1 MREYRPLIIT
11 ATVGVAFLVWWGWF
25 LRVDGDV
32 NALVNR
38 TGISLFGDSLDR
50 KARSL
55 SDWSSKNCGRVPT
68 TGDHDEVTR
77 CALSA
82 FGEHRPFRVRYDR
95 QGLDS
100 VLSVG
105 LVSRKTGEMYL
116 LLVDDF
122 SFGTKWA
129 QSVQIR
135 PCPQPAVLNITKM
148 GRLTCYP
155 EGETPYR

>member
-55 SDWSSKNCGRVPT
+55 SGWNSKNCARVPT
-68 TGDHDEVTR
+68 IGGHDDVTG
-77 CALSA
+77 CALTA
-82 FGEHRPFRVRYDR
+82 FGDHRPFRVRYDI

-100 VLSVG
+100 VLSVA
-105 LVSRKTGEMYL
+105 LVSGKTGEMSML
-116 LLVDDF
+116 LIDDF
-122 SFGTKWA
+122 SSGTKWG
-129 QSVQIR
+129 QSVQVR
-135 PCPQPAVLNITKM
+135 ACPSPAVLNTTKL